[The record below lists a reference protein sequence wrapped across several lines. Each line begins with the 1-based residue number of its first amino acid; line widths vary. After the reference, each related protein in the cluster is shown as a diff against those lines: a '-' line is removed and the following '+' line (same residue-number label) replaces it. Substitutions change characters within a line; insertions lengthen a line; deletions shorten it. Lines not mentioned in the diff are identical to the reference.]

1 MSSVSLTV
9 VFYRLPSSY
18 PVLSPWAMALFFRFV
33 VGKMS
38 NFVGTLAIV
47 FSYSLWLLLNTT
59 HLIFKWSHL
68 PKKNGAEQSSFA
80 QCMIWPICVLT
91 FSLIIIYGVFL
102 HNMVFWEKTN
112 YFPAIGSW
120 RMNGETAGKRICF
133 SSKSSCNHY
142 YTQYLFHYFYFFS
155 PWCESVQTFLLCI

>member
-1 MSSVSLTV
+1 MGYGFIFSFRRRQDVELRGNLGNCFFLFSL
-9 VFYRLPSSY
+9 S
-18 PVLSPWAMALFFRFV
+18 LSGWF
-33 VGKMS
+33 
-38 NFVGTLAIV
+38 
-47 FSYSLWLLLNTT
+47 LLLNTT

-102 HNMVFWEKTN
+102 HDMVFWEKTKD
-112 YFPAIGSW
+112 FPAIGSW
-120 RMNGETAGKRICF
+120 WMNGETAGKRIYF

-142 YTQYLFHYFYFFS
+142 YTQYLIHYLYFFS
-155 PWCESVQTFLLCI
+155 SWCEPVRTFLLCIY

>member
-1 MSSVSLTV
+1 
-9 VFYRLPSSY
+9 
-18 PVLSPWAMALFFRFV
+18 MALFFRFV

-47 FSYSLWLLLNTT
+47 FFLFSRWLLLNTT

-80 QCMIWPICVLT
+80 QCMISPICVLT

-102 HNMVFWEKTN
+102 HVMVFWEKTKV
-112 YFPAIGSW
+112 FPAIDS
-120 RMNGETAGKRICF
+120 
-133 SSKSSCNHY
+133 
-142 YTQYLFHYFYFFS
+142 
-155 PWCESVQTFLLCI
+155 

>member
-1 MSSVSLTV
+1 MVSSVSLTV

-47 FSYSLWLLLNTT
+47 FSYSLSLSLSGWLLLLNTT

-102 HNMVFWEKTN
+102 HDMVFWEKTKD
-112 YFPAIGSW
+112 FPAIGS
-120 RMNGETAGKRICF
+120 
-133 SSKSSCNHY
+133 
-142 YTQYLFHYFYFFS
+142 
-155 PWCESVQTFLLCI
+155 